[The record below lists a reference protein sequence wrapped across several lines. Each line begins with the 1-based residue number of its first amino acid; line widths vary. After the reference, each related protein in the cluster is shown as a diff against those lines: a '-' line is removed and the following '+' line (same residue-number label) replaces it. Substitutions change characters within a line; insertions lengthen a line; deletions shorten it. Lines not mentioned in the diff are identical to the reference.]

1 MRSEDGRFAAG
12 ASGNPGGRPR
22 VVQQARDLI
31 EALAPELVMT
41 LMEIVRDRKV
51 PARARVAAA
60 MGLLDR
66 RYGRPKQQVKWA
78 DGLILPLPDDEEH
91 GDQERGDEEPEE
103 PCPPEQPAE
112 SAADDAPDPGAP
124 DPDAPD
130 LDADA
135 DAAPDRGE
143 PAAEPVAAV
152 TGDAAAKQPGRP
164 DEAPP
169 PPSNEPAPS
178 YVGAGEPWRFGMDWP
193 CRPTRPPLPHPC
205 SEAPPSPGGVVVNSC
220 SQVRP

>member
-1 MRSEDGRFAAG
+1 MRDEHGRFVAG

-22 VVQQARDLI
+22 AVRQARDLI

-41 LMEIVRDRKV
+41 LMEIVRDRTE
-51 PARARVAAA
+51 PAKTRIAA
-60 MGLLDR
+60 MAALLDR
-66 RYGRPKQQVKWA
+66 RYGRPRQQVAWE
-78 DGLILPLPDDEEH
+78 DGLILPLPDDQEQGDRER
-91 GDQERGDEEPEE
+91 GDQERGDQEREE

-112 SAADDAPDPGAP
+112 RAADDVP

-130 LDADA
+130 SDADS

-152 TGDAAAKQPGRP
+152 TGDEAVKQPGRP

-193 CRPTRPPLPHPC
+193 CRPTRPPLPQPC